1 MRLAITLIVVVG
13 IVAGGA
19 AYYATYVSANPTV
32 NFRTTE
38 VKRDNLTYTISA
50 TGTVEPEEVVDIGAQ
65 VMGRVKDFGLDPSD
79 PEGKKRIDYRSVVH
93 EGTVLAYIDDST
105 YKAQLDQANAA
116 YLRSQ
121 ADVKQMQAKLL
132 QSEQD
137 RKRAESLRSIK
148 DIPGTDRPIKG
159 IADSDYDLAVANHEV
174 AKANVAVGQATVK
187 QTAAALEL
195 AKTNLD
201 YTIIKSP
208 VEGEIIARRVNI
220 GQTVVASLNAPSIFL
235 IGKDLRRMQVWAS
248 VNEADIGKIMS
259 RKDMP
264 VRFTVDAFQ
273 GEVFRGKVLQ
283 VRLNANMTQ
292 NVVLYTVVVAFDNS
306 DKKLIPYLTANLQFE
321 VEEHQDVLTVP
332 TAALRWKP
340 KVEQVVPELRE
351 SLSSTLESR
360 PGGGQGGGGGQRGG
374 QGDRQDDG
382 QRGGQRGGQ
391 SDAPSPRAERSD
403 KPEQKRDVSGRLWVK
418 DGKFVRPIDVQIGA
432 TDGTQTEVSGDGIKE
447 GLKVVMGVS
456 QADKV
461 ADSDET
467 KNPFAPPSFPRGQRP
482 R

>member
-1 MRLAITLIVVVG
+1 MRLAIIVIVLIVLVG
-13 IVAGGA
+13 SGA
-19 AYYATYVSANPTV
+19 AYYTTYVSANPTV

-38 VKRDNLTYTISA
+38 VKRGDLTYTISA
-50 TGTVEPEEVVDIGAQ
+50 TGTVEPEEVVDVGAQ
-65 VMGRVKDFGLDPSD
+65 VVGRIKDFGIDPGD
-79 PEGKKRIDYRSVVH
+79 PDGKKRIDYRSVVH
-93 EGTVLAYIDDST
+93 EGTVLAYIDDSV
-105 YKAQLDQANAA
+105 YKAQLDQADAS
-116 YLRSQ
+116 YLRAL
-121 ADVKQMQAKLL
+121 ADVQQLKAKLL
-132 QSEQD
+132 QTAQD
-137 RKRAESLRSIK
+137 RKRAEQLREIK
-148 DIPGTDRPIKG
+148 DIPGANRTIKG
-159 IADSDYDLAVANHEV
+159 IAESDYDLAVANHEI
-174 AKANVAVGQATVK
+174 AKANVTVGEAVVK
-187 QTAAALEL
+187 QNAASLEL
-195 AKTNLD
+195 AKSNLT

-208 VEGEIIARRVNI
+208 VEGEIISRRMGI
-220 GQTVVASLNAPSIFL
+220 GQTVVANLSAASIFL

-264 VRFTVDAFQ
+264 ARFTVDAFQ

-306 DKKLIPYLTANLQFE
+306 EKKLIPYLTANLQFE
-321 VEEHQDVLTVP
+321 VEEHKDVLTVP
-332 TAALRWKP
+332 TGALRWKP

-351 SLSSTLESR
+351 SLASTLESR

-391 SDAPSPRAERSD
+391 GDAQSPRAEGSG
-403 KPEQKRDVSGRLWVK
+403 KPEQKRDDSGRLWVK

-432 TDGTQTEVSGDGIKE
+432 TDGTHTEVSGDGIIE

-456 QADKV
+456 QEKV

-467 KNPFAPPSFPRGQRP
+467 KNPFAPPSFPRGQGR

>member
-1 MRLAITLIVVVG
+1 MKLALGVVIVIG
-13 IVAGGA
+13 LVAGGA
-19 AYYATYVSANPTV
+19 AYYTNYLAATPPS

-38 VKRDNLTYTISA
+38 IKHNDLTSTISA

-65 VMGRVKDFGLDPSD
+65 VMGRVEDFGIDPGD

-105 YKAQLDQANAA
+105 YKAQLDQAQAL
-116 YLRSQ
+116 YLRAQ
-121 ADVKQMQAKLL
+121 ADVLQLKAKLL
-132 QSEQD
+132 QAEND
-137 RKRAESLRSIK
+137 RKRAEELRSIK
-148 DIPGTDRPIKG
+148 DIPGTNRPIKG

-174 AKANVAVGQATVK
+174 AKANVTVGEATVK

-235 IGKDLRRMQVWAS
+235 IGKDMRRMQVWAS
-248 VNEADIGKIMS
+248 VNEADIGRILSK
-259 RKDMP
+259 KDMP

-283 VRLNANMTQ
+283 VRLNASMTQ

-321 VEEHQDVLTVP
+321 VEEHKDVLTVP

-340 KVEQVVPELRE
+340 KAEQVVPELRD
-351 SLSSTLESR
+351 SLASTLESR

-374 QGDRQDDG
+374 QGGGQQGGQGARQRDG
-382 QRGGQRGGQ
+382 QG
-391 SDAPSPRAERSD
+391 DAQSPRGEVSGR
-403 KPEQKRDVSGRLWVK
+403 PVQKRDDSGRLWVK
-418 DGKFVRPIDVQIGA
+418 DGKLVRPIDVQIGA
-432 TDGTQTEVSGDGIKE
+432 TDGTQTEVSGDGVKE
-447 GLKVVMGVS
+447 GLKVVIGVS
-456 QADKV
+456 QDNKV
-461 ADSDET
+461 ADSDDT
-467 KNPFAPPSFPRGQRP
+467 KNPFGPPSFPRGGR